1 MATASWDQLERSIE
15 RLHDAARSPVDEA
28 AFYRQLIDE
37 AAAAIDAAG
46 GAAWR
51 AGAGGRPELV
61 CETLPAGV
69 AANRS
74 ARAAMA
80 DRLLSGGDATI
91 VSHDPVHDV
100 LYAPVEQP
108 AAGADA
114 AKSRAGAV
122 IELWMPAGADA
133 DARQAWLDYAAALA
147 DVAADFHAR
156 DELRR
161 LRSASHVHDRALD
174 LVRRASTPRTLA
186 GAAFEVVNEARRA
199 LDCDRVSLIVRRGG
213 RWRLVAASGADEAPR
228 RTEFARRSEAL
239 AHHVATWGAAV
250 EAPAADA
257 MAGDRPPQLAAA
269 IEAHLDHSQARRLA
283 AAPFR
288 LAERPDKETARVR
301 TMYDAVL
308 VAERFRAGES
318 LQAALVELGELCAPA
333 LVRARTLERFPV
345 GLALRWSERLAG
357 LREPAR
363 LSRTLVAA
371 ILVAG
376 GLAALAYWPVD
387 FHVEA
392 PARLAAAVERDV
404 FAAESGTVAEIHVEH
419 GQHVDNGETLVVLHD
434 PELSLLLQENRGE
447 IDAARKRLDAL
458 AISRTDRT
466 LREGGEEGRLPLAA
480 EQRELEQRLA
490 SLERQR
496 EVLEARRDSLQLR
509 SPCAGTVITRD
520 VQTLLASRP
529 VERGQA
535 LLTIADADSGWELR
549 ADVPQRQIGHVI
561 AAQHASDDPL
571 AAGFRLAGDVE
582 ATYQGRVIAIS
593 AAAPLDAVGLQDDA
607 PPVEVRIAVEGEP
620 PAAARSGMSASVRIH
635 CGQKSLGYA
644 WLHDVGATL
653 YRWATF

>member
-46 GAAWR
+46 GAVWR
-51 AGAGGRPELV
+51 AGAGERPQLV
-61 CETLPAGV
+61 CESLPAGI

-80 DRLLSGGDATI
+80 DRLLSGGAADIA
-91 VSHDPVHDV
+91 SHDSAHDV

-108 AAGADA
+108 AAGDDA
-114 AKSRAGAV
+114 AKSNAGAV

-133 DARQAWLDYAAALA
+133 GDRQAWLDFAAALA

-161 LRSASHVHDRALD
+161 LRSASRVHDRALD
-174 LVRRASTPRTLA
+174 LVSRASTPRTLA

-199 LDCDRVSLIVRRGG
+199 LDCDRVSLIIRRSG

-239 AHHVATWGAAV
+239 AEYVATWGAAV
-250 EAPAADA
+250 EAPVADA
-257 MAGDRPPQLAAA
+257 TASDRPPQLAGV

-283 AAPFR
+283 AAPIR
-288 LAERPDKETARVR
+288 LAERPGNESAPAQSTC
-301 TMYDAVL
+301 DAVL
-308 VAERFRAGES
+308 VAERFRAGET
-318 LQAALVELGELCAPA
+318 LQAALVELGDLCAPA
-333 LVRARTLERFPV
+333 LARARTLERFPV
-345 GLALRWSERLAG
+345 GLALRWSERLAR

-363 LSRTLVAA
+363 LSRTLIAA
-371 ILVAG
+371 ILVAC
-376 GLAALAYWPVD
+376 GLAALAYWPVE

-419 GQHVDNGETLVVLHD
+419 GQHVDQGETLVVLHD
-434 PELSLLLQENRGE
+434 PELALLLQENRGE

-458 AISRTDRT
+458 AVSRTDRK

-496 EVLEARRDSLQLR
+496 EVLDARRESLDLR

-549 ADVPQRQIGHVI
+549 ADVSQRQIGHVI
-561 AAQHASDDPL
+561 AAQKALDDPL
-571 AAGFRLAGDVE
+571 PATYRLAGDVE
-582 ATYQGRVIAIS
+582 ATYQGHVVAMS
-593 AAAPLDAVGLQDDA
+593 AAAPLDASGLQDDA
-607 PPVEVRIAVEGEP
+607 APVEVRIAVDGES

-635 CGQKSLGYA
+635 CGQKTLGYV
-644 WLHDVGATL
+644 WLHDVGVTL